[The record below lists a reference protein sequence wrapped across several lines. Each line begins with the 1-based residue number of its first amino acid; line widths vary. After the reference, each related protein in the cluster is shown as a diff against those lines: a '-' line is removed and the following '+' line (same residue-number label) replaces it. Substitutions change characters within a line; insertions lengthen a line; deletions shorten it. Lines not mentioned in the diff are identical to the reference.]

1 MNRYLI
7 LISAG
12 VIATSA
18 AAAGKL
24 DMAGKSTLRSL
35 SSTVRME
42 PADGAKKAKVIRK
55 QASEVGEIMV
65 RAFLTCED
73 TAVAVRELEEA
84 GAVIDRVRG
93 NVVMAQFPVSAM
105 ETVEA
110 LESVKKIRIEKRVAT
125 KLDKVRPA
133 VGIDKIH
140 SGEGLPRAF
149 TGKGVVAGIVDGGF
163 DPNHINFKKEDG
175 SSRIGQFTFFR
186 AQQSSSQLVEERY
199 PSDYI
204 PVIDTENDD
213 SFHATHTTGIMA
225 GSYRGDTDVA
235 VDLGGGQTEI
245 RTMPNPYYG
254 IAYDAEIATA
264 SAYQGQLS
272 DYYIAMGVES
282 ILDYAYDRNMPAVI
296 NLSLGNNV
304 GPHDGTSP
312 ICEYLDQVIMDPQV
326 NAHVCIAA
334 GNEGEMPIAVTKCL
348 TSDDLKVGTGIYPM
362 YDGYIEGYKNPRQG
376 QFYIYSDS
384 QETFEV
390 QVQVINTARNNRVA
404 KRMVLEASP
413 EGGSHYWVSEA
424 AYQQDSSDII
434 DKQLG
439 NYFHGYVGIGAET
452 DEVSGRYYA
461 VVDMTLWDN
470 VEGSNPDGTYLIG
483 IEVTGSEGQRI
494 DFYGDGSMCSF
505 TSYGVPGYSE
515 GGFDGT
521 INDIATGH
529 NAIVV
534 GSYNTRDT
542 FPSVDGFVYGF
553 NGRFPYGG
561 MSPFTSYGTLI
572 DGRTLPDVCAPGA
585 TVISSSN
592 EYYLDK
598 AIYYGMPEQISAIYY
613 DGARNHSY
621 HQCSGTSMACPVVTG
636 ALALW
641 LEAYPELTAAQAKEI
656 IRNTALKDEAVAT
669 SGVQAQ
675 WGAGKFDAYAGLKEV
690 LRLKEELSV
699 GGVSTEEGR
708 LNVQCIDGRIFEVL
722 IPDAE
727 LVKAELYSAAGR
739 QELAVSARGNVARL
753 DANGLPAGI
762 YFLRAN
768 NVTTKIILK

>member
-7 LISAG
+7 FISAG
-12 VIATSA
+12 AVALSASA
-18 AAAGKL
+18 ADKIDVAGR
-24 DMAGKSTLRSL
+24 SSLRQL
-35 SSTVRME
+35 SSPVKMQ
-42 PADGAKKAKVIRK
+42 PAIGKKGAKVVKKAI
-55 QASEVGEIMV
+55 SSSDESMV
-65 RAFLTCED
+65 RAFITCHD
-73 TAVAVRELEEA
+73 SSLAVKELEAA
-84 GAVIDRVRG
+84 GAVVDRVRG
-93 NVVMAQFPVSAM
+93 NIVMAQFPLSAV
-105 ETVEA
+105 ESVEA
-110 LESVKKIRIEKRVAT
+110 LECVKKIRIEKNVAQ
-125 KLDKVRPA
+125 KLDKVRP
-133 VGIDKIH
+133 VIGIDKIH
-140 SGEGLPRAF
+140 SGEGLPQAF
-149 TGKGVVAGIVDGGF
+149 TGRGVVAGIVDGGF
-163 DPNHINFKKEDG
+163 DPNHVNFKNEDG
-175 SSRIGQFTFFR
+175 TSRIGQFTYFR
-186 AQQSSSQLVEERY
+186 SQQGSTLLVEERY

-204 PVIDTENDD
+204 PEIDTENDD

-225 GSYRGDTDVA
+225 GSYRGEADVA
-235 VDLGGGQTEI
+235 VDLGNGLSEL
-245 RTMPNPYYG
+245 RTIPNPYYG

-282 ILDYAYDRNMPAVI
+282 ILDYAYDRNLPAVI

-312 ICEYLDQVIMDPQV
+312 ICEYLDQVIMDTQV

-334 GNEGEMPIAVTKCL
+334 GNEGEMPIAVSKRL
-348 TSDDLKVGTGIYPM
+348 TADDLKAGTGIYPM
-362 YDGYIEGYKNPRQG
+362 YDGYIEGYQNPRQG

-384 QETFEV
+384 PETFEV
-390 QVQVINTARNNRVA
+390 QVQVINTERNNRVA

-413 EGGSHYWVSEA
+413 EGGSRYWVTEA
-424 AYQQDSSDII
+424 GYQQDSSDII
-434 DKQLG
+434 DQQLG
-439 NYFHGYVGIGAET
+439 NYFHGYVGVGAER

-470 VEGSNPDGTYLIG
+470 VEGSNPEGTYLIG

-505 TSYGVPGYSE
+505 TSYGVNGYSE

-542 FPSVDGFVYGF
+542 FPAIDGYVYGF
-553 NGRFPYGG
+553 NGRFPYGA

-572 DGRTLPDVCAPGA
+572 DGRTLPDICAPGA

-598 AIYYGMPEQISAIYY
+598 AAAYGMPEQISAVFN
-613 DGARNHSY
+613 DGERNYSY

-641 LEAYPELTAAQAKEI
+641 LEAYPELTAAQAKDI
-656 IRNTALKDEAVAT
+656 IRRTAVKDDAVAE
-669 SGVQAQ
+669 SGVPAQ
-675 WGAGKFDAYAGLKEV
+675 WGAGKFDAYEGLKEV
-690 LRLKEELSV
+690 LRLKAESSV
-699 GGVSTEEGR
+699 KGVASEEGR
-708 LNVQCIDGRIFEVL
+708 LNVQRVGDRIFEVL
-722 IPDAE
+722 VPGAE
-727 LVKAELYSAAGR
+727 SVMAELYSAAGGKVGAAAS
-739 QELAVSARGNVARL
+739 EGNTVRI
-753 DANGLPAGI
+753 DASGLSAGI
-762 YFLRAN
+762 YLLRAN
-768 NVTTKIILK
+768 GSTTKIILK